1 MGAKQCVEDSE
12 NLVCRR
18 FCTCGVFC
26 PPFASPPPKT
36 SPHLPKVGS
45 SAAASGDC
53 RQRGLQMAINC
64 LWKVVTVVMVV
75 MVVLLFLRR
84 QPDNEAW

>member
-26 PPFASPPPKT
+26 PPPPKT
-36 SPHLPKVGS
+36 GPHLPKVGS

-64 LWKVVTVVMVV
+64 LWKVVMVV
-75 MVVLLFLRR
+75 MVVLFLRR
-84 QPDNEAW
+84 QPDIEAW